1 MKISCCDGRKLTATE
16 QTAIDYINHNT
27 ELVAELSITEIAER
41 AFVSTAT
48 VSRAIRKCGYEN
60 LMELR
65 YKIAS
70 PDKMQHNLAQVNKIL
85 AKSYEECI
93 KTIDNIRIPSVLSA
107 AEYIRK
113 AKRIFIVGCGV
124 TYLVVQEFEF
134 QLQCQG
140 FHVWSISDSQMLKQL
155 DKFVS
160 DEDVVF
166 VLSVANSPPE

>member
-1 MKISCCDGRKLTATE
+1 
-16 QTAIDYINHNT
+16 
-27 ELVAELSITEIAER
+27 
-41 AFVSTAT
+41 
-48 VSRAIRKCGYEN
+48 
-60 LMELR
+60 MELR

-124 TYLVVQEFEF
+124 TYLVVQNLNFN
-134 QLQCQG
+134 CNA
-140 FHVWSISDSQMLKQL
+140 K
-155 DKFVS
+155 
-160 DEDVVF
+160 VF
-166 VLSVANSPPE
+166 PCLVNLRFTDAQTT